1 MKMIVAMILGHI
13 RLIVILLVLVFAGIV
28 MGEKSLTQKQGLER
42 KKALIEKKNE
52 ELISEIKTVE
62 RRITLLRTDPRTIE
76 KAAKRRL
83 GMARP
88 GETVYIFNERN

>member
-1 MKMIVAMILGHI
+1 MKMIATMTLGHI

-28 MGEKSLTQKQGLER
+28 MGEKSLMQKQELER
-42 KKALIEKKNE
+42 KRALIEKKNE

>member
-1 MKMIVAMILGHI
+1 MKMITIMMLGHI
-13 RLIVILLVLVFAGIV
+13 RLVVILLVLVFAGIV
-28 MGEKSLTQKQGLER
+28 MGEKSLMQRQELER
-42 KKALIEKKNE
+42 KKELIEKKNE

-83 GMARP
+83 GMAMP
-88 GETVYIFNERN
+88 GETVYIFDERN